1 MLKQLFYVSRVRHVL
16 SELGV
21 RAILDT
27 SRRNNRRADITGCLL
42 FSGRHFAQILEGD
55 DAAVT
60 ELTNRVRADPR
71 HIDMT
76 IASEKQIDR
85 RRYQEWS
92 MGYLYRRELA
102 DEIETLLQS
111 GAAFDRIAAMLSQIE
126 PDPIMGGL

>member
-1 MLKQLFYVSRVRHVL
+1 MLKQLFYVSRLRHVL

-42 FSGRHFAQILEGD
+42 FSGRHFAQILEGE

-60 ELTNRVRADPR
+60 DLTNRVRADPR

-85 RRYQEWS
+85 RRYQAWS
-92 MGYLYRRELA
+92 MGYLYKRELG
-102 DEIETLLQS
+102 DEIEMLLQR
-111 GAAFDRIAAMLSQIE
+111 GAGFDRIAAMQSQME
-126 PDPIMGGL
+126 PDPVMGSL